1 MDNFYRGCDIKLLT
15 KKIGQIGKKKLGD
28 SCASELAQNVIGSAF
43 TSYSQEE
50 NNGVSFEKFCW
61 IVYRNMLT
69 DTLRKKYV
77 RKNLTS
83 LNDVDTAGKTKDTM
97 DLSEDLVESVKK
109 QAIEL
114 LENDSISLLEY
125 NIIIMKSHRHEN
137 KDIAKELGLSEGRIS
152 QIWAELKDMKDRI

>member
-1 MDNFYRGCDIKLLT
+1 MDNFYLECDIKLLT
-15 KKIGQIGKKKLGD
+15 KKIGQIGKKKFGD
-28 SCASELAQNVIGSAF
+28 SSASELAQNVIGSAF
-43 TSYSQEE
+43 TTYSQEK
-50 NNGVSFEKFCW
+50 NKGVTFEKFCW

-83 LNDVDTAGKTKDTM
+83 LNDVDAGKTKDTM

-114 LENDSISLLEY
+114 LENDTISLLEY

-152 QIWAELKDMKDRI
+152 QIWAELKDIKDRI